1 MDKTLDLHGVRHE
14 QAYTLVD
21 KFVGKHIIA
30 KTPEVYVVT
39 GNSKKIYKIQI
50 IYILNLLFPI
60 LRLQDNLYHLA

>member
-39 GNSKKIYKIQI
+39 GNSKKMKEIVIRTIQ
-50 IYILNLLFPI
+50 
-60 LRLQDNLYHLA
+60 D